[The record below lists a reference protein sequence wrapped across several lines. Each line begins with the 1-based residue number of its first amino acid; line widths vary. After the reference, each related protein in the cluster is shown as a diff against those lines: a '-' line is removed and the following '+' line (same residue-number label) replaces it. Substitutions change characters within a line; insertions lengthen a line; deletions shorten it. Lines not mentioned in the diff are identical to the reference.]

1 MTKTYMMT
9 APRKQGIEYAEPIE
23 LSGWLHGWILPTRTN
38 VCKREIMHAIKNNDC
53 KKWIIAKEIGKDG
66 YEHWQCRIETSNDN
80 FFEHVKEN
88 SPKMHIEEAER
99 GVDES
104 DYEAKEGQYIK
115 STDRVQNLIQRYGEF
130 RPNQKRA
137 LMALEAT
144 NDRQVV
150 VWYDETGNVGKSW
163 FTGALWERRQAYVT
177 PPTIDTVK
185 GLIQWVASCY
195 IDGGWR
201 PYVIIDVPRSWKWS
215 EQLYSAIE
223 SIKDGLIYDTRYHSR
238 MINIRGVKVLVMTNT
253 MPKLNKLSADRWAI
267 CTF

>member
-1 MTKTYMMT
+1 MQTYMMT
-9 APRKQGIEYAEPIE
+9 IPRTV
-23 LSGWLHGWILPTRTN
+23 S
-38 VCKREIMHAIKNNDC
+38 KRALRIMIDANDC
-53 KKWIIAKEIGKDG
+53 KKWIIGKEKGKNG
-66 YEHWQCRIETSNDN
+66 YEHWQVRIETSNDS
-80 FFEHVKEN
+80 FFEWMQEHI
-88 SPKMHIEEAER
+88 PTAHIEKSDN
-99 GVDES
+99 GVDEC
-104 DYEAKEGQYIK
+104 DYEAKEGQFIRY
-115 STDRVQNLIQRYGEF
+115 SDRVPVLIQRYGAF

-137 LMALEAT
+137 LQALQAT

-163 FTGALWERRQAYVT
+163 FTGALWERGLAYVT

-195 IDGGWR
+195 MDGGFR

-253 MPKLNKLSADRWAI
+253 MPKLDKLSQDRWCI

>member
-1 MTKTYMMT
+1 MQTYVMTI
-9 APRKQGIEYAEPIE
+9 PRTVSKRALRIMIE
-23 LSGWLHGWILPTRTN
+23 
-38 VCKREIMHAIKNNDC
+38 KNDC
-53 KKWIIAKEIGKDG
+53 KKWIIGKEIGKNG
-66 YEHWQCRIETSNDN
+66 YKHWQIRIETSNDS
-80 FFEHVKEN
+80 FFEWIQDHIPTAHVEKSDN
-88 SPKMHIEEAER
+88 
-99 GVDES
+99 GVDECE
-104 DYEAKEGQYIK
+104 YETKEGQFIRY
-115 STDRVQNLIQRYGEF
+115 SDRTPVLIQRYGAF

-137 LMALEAT
+137 LQALGAT

-163 FTGALWERRQAYVT
+163 FTGALWERGLAYVT

-195 IDGGWR
+195 MDGGFR
-201 PYVIIDVPRSWKWS
+201 PYVIIDIPRSWKWS

-253 MPKLNKLSADRWAI
+253 MPKLDKLSQDRWCI

>member
-1 MTKTYMMT
+1 MQAYIMTV
-9 APRKQGIEYAEPIE
+9 PRTVHRRALMIMIE
-23 LSGWLHGWILPTRTN
+23 
-38 VCKREIMHAIKNNDC
+38 MNDC
-53 KKWIIAKEIGKDG
+53 KKWVIGKETGKNG
-66 YEHWQCRIETSNDN
+66 YEHWQIRLETSNPD
-80 FFEHVKEN
+80 FFEWVKDHIPNAHVEK
-88 SPKMHIEEAER
+88 AEK
-99 GVDES
+99 GVDECG
-104 DYEAKEGQYIK
+104 YETKEGQFVR
-115 STDRVQNLIQRYGEF
+115 SSDRTENLIQRYGEF

-137 LMALEAT
+137 LQALQAT

-163 FTGALWERRQAYVT
+163 FTGALWERGLAYVT

-201 PYVIIDVPRSWKWS
+201 PYVIIDIPRSWKWS

-238 MINIRGVKVLVMTNT
+238 MINIRGVKILCMTNT
-253 MPKLNKLSADRWAI
+253 MPKLDKLSKDRWAI
-267 CTF
+267 CEF